1 MKRLF
6 RRVLPGFS
14 LSGSSLAFFALP
26 AFVAMN
32 VFAAADPALSPL
44 PRFPLSSS
52 PIRIVRNI
60 EATKPFSVPGEWGA
74 ILGEQGGGGESGGFE
89 AWVWPVKVISGLH
102 VVAELADYPVPIDV
116 NAQPGI
122 IEVNPG
128 HTTITYSHAAFTVR
142 EHIFSVRGDNPV
154 RGTGPVILF
163 EFSSVRPVDFTLQF
177 TPVVE
182 RMWPAP
188 NFGRPNAEWV
198 AQGDSGFYILHTD
211 NDQFSAAVA
220 MPRAHSGILAPYQER
235 PKFHPVELRLHFDPS
250 RDSGLFFPL
259 LMTTGA
265 GTGSLAA
272 QLHQLNDAIPDLYR
286 ATESHYDTLLRSSLH
301 VSSPDPRFDQALEW
315 AVVSIDQSQVRYKD
329 EIGLTA
335 GYYSSADSARPGFGW
350 FFGRDT
356 LWTLYAIHAYGDAAT
371 SRNAIEFL
379 LRRQRADGKIMHEF
393 SQSAEFVD
401 WNALPYLYAEAD
413 ATPLLLMVLEDY
425 LATTGDLDFLR
436 RHWEEAKK
444 AYAFIRAHDSDGDG
458 IYENTEGTGW
468 VESWPSGMPHQ
479 EIYLA
484 ALDQQGTEAFSRLA
498 HVMNEDDLA
507 KRAADHAALIRS
519 KIASEYFDQATRFYA
534 FSRNPDGSLDK
545 TATIYPAVAWW
556 TGRLAL
562 PDSGA
567 MLSRWAAPEFST
579 DWGTRDVSGDEKI
592 FDPISYHQ
600 GTVWPLFTG
609 WTSLAE
615 FRAGRPLSATAHL
628 MQNLG
633 LTWQQDLGA
642 VTELLSGAYFQPMG
656 RSSSHQLWSSAMV
669 FTPAIR
675 GLLGLDFDALHH
687 TLRLSPHLP
696 ASWSGVRIHEVPLG
710 EMKLDLDME
719 REGNDLVVHAIARA
733 SAVFCLA
740 LAAEPRD
747 ADCHASPATDQ
758 TLHIPL
764 PPVEVE
770 LSNELP
776 EPGSATMRLKAIDEE
791 RAEHSYKLTLAGQGG
806 SVHALRIRL
815 NGVKRVRVSGAT
827 MAADRL
833 SVTIPEGPGYQ
844 RQVVKMEW

>member
-301 VSSPDPRFDQALEW
+301 VSSPDPRFD
-315 AVVSIDQSQVRYKD
+315 RP
-329 EIGLTA
+329 
-335 GYYSSADSARPGFGW
+335 SS
-350 FFGRDT
+350 
-356 LWTLYAIHAYGDAAT
+356 
-371 SRNAIEFL
+371 
-379 LRRQRADGKIMHEF
+379 
-393 SQSAEFVD
+393 
-401 WNALPYLYAEAD
+401 
-413 ATPLLLMVLEDY
+413 
-425 LATTGDLDFLR
+425 
-436 RHWEEAKK
+436 
-444 AYAFIRAHDSDGDG
+444 
-458 IYENTEGTGW
+458 
-468 VESWPSGMPHQ
+468 
-479 EIYLA
+479 
-484 ALDQQGTEAFSRLA
+484 
-498 HVMNEDDLA
+498 
-507 KRAADHAALIRS
+507 
-519 KIASEYFDQATRFYA
+519 
-534 FSRNPDGSLDK
+534 
-545 TATIYPAVAWW
+545 
-556 TGRLAL
+556 
-562 PDSGA
+562 
-567 MLSRWAAPEFST
+567 
-579 DWGTRDVSGDEKI
+579 
-592 FDPISYHQ
+592 
-600 GTVWPLFTG
+600 
-609 WTSLAE
+609 
-615 FRAGRPLSATAHL
+615 
-628 MQNLG
+628 
-633 LTWQQDLGA
+633 
-642 VTELLSGAYFQPMG
+642 G
-656 RSSSHQLWSSAMV
+656 RSSPSINPRFATKTKSASPRAI
-669 FTPAIR
+669 TLRPILRAPALAGSLAAIR
-675 GLLGLDFDALHH
+675 CGRFMPS
-687 TLRLSPHLP
+687 TLR
-696 ASWSGVRIHEVPLG
+696 
-710 EMKLDLDME
+710 
-719 REGNDLVVHAIARA
+719 
-733 SAVFCLA
+733 
-740 LAAEPRD
+740 
-747 ADCHASPATDQ
+747 
-758 TLHIPL
+758 
-764 PPVEVE
+764 
-770 LSNELP
+770 
-776 EPGSATMRLKAIDEE
+776 
-791 RAEHSYKLTLAGQGG
+791 
-806 SVHALRIRL
+806 
-815 NGVKRVRVSGAT
+815 
-827 MAADRL
+827 
-833 SVTIPEGPGYQ
+833 
-844 RQVVKMEW
+844 